1 LFKVLNGAF
10 AERIKYI
17 LKKELTQ
24 IFRDR
29 RMRAII
35 FLPPIIQ
42 LIVFGYAAST
52 DVRHISTAVLDADR
66 TNISRQFIKEF
77 DSGIY
82 FDVTHYLS
90 SPKEAD
96 PLIDRG
102 EVSAFIYIKKGF
114 AENMRAGK
122 TASAL
127 IIVDGTDSST
137 ASVVLNYVN
146 RIVASYLDDMLREK
160 SAKLRG
166 MTTDDGAPVMFSTI
180 NLDERTWYNE
190 DLKSRNFYIPG
201 IFGLLLVLIGVML
214 TSMAIVKEREV
225 GTLEQIIVTPIKSY
239 ELIIGKLLPFT
250 IIGYIDVVLIMLV
263 AVFWFRVPFEGSV
276 TFLFGATA
284 FFLLPALGIG
294 LFISTISATQQEAM
308 MSTFL
313 FMFPAMMLSGFVF
326 PIESMPGVIRV
337 LTYLDP
343 LRYMMTILR
352 GIFLKGTGPAE
363 HMFDLLGLFLLG
375 ILAIGLSSVR
385 FTKRMK

>member
-1 LFKVLNGAF
+1 V
-10 AERIKYI
+10 
-17 LKKELTQ
+17 
-24 IFRDR
+24 
-29 RMRAII
+29 
-35 FLPPIIQ
+35 
-42 LIVFGYAAST
+42 
-52 DVRHISTAVLDADR
+52 
-66 TNISRQFIKEF
+66 
-77 DSGIY
+77 DS
-82 FDVTHYLS
+82 
-90 SPKEAD
+90 
-96 PLIDRG
+96 LIDRG

-114 AENMRAGK
+114 AESIRAGD

-146 RIVASYLDDMLREK
+146 RIVASYMNDLLREK
-160 SAKLRG
+160 SASLRG
-166 MTTDDGAPVMFSTI
+166 MTTNESVPVIYSTVG
-180 NLDERTWYNE
+180 LDERTWYNE

-201 IFGLLLVLIGVML
+201 ICGLLLVLIGVML

-225 GTLEQIIVTPIKSY
+225 GTLEQLIVTPIKSY

-250 IIGYIDVVLIMLV
+250 IIGYIDVVLILII

-276 TFLFGATA
+276 TFLFVATA
-284 FFLLPALGIG
+284 FFLLPVLGVG

-313 FMFPAMMLSGFVF
+313 FLFPAMMLSGFVF
-326 PIESMPGVIRV
+326 PIEAMPGVIQV

-343 LRYMMTILR
+343 LRYMMAVLR
-352 GIFLKGTGPAE
+352 GIFLKGNGPVE
-363 HMFDLLGLFLLG
+363 HWFDLLGLLLLG

>member
-1 LFKVLNGAF
+1 MFRAINGAF

-24 IFRDR
+24 IFRDK

-35 FLPPIIQ
+35 FIPPILQ
-42 LIVFGYAAST
+42 LIVLGYAAST

-66 TNISRQFIKEF
+66 TEISRQFIKEF

-102 EVSAFIYIKKGF
+102 EVSTFIYIKKGF
-114 AENMRAGK
+114 GESIKAGK
-122 TASAL
+122 SAGAL

-146 RIVASYLDDMLREK
+146 RIVASYLDKMLKEK
-160 SAKLRG
+160 SAMLRG
-166 MTTDDGAPVMFSTI
+166 MTTEDGAPIMFSTVS
-180 NLDERTWYNE
+180 LDERTWYNE

-225 GTLEQIIVTPIKSY
+225 GTLEQIIVTPIRSY

-250 IIGYIDVVLIMLV
+250 IIGYIDVVLILLV

-276 TFLFGATA
+276 IFLFGATA

-313 FMFPAMMLSGFVF
+313 FLFPAMMLSGFVF
-326 PIESMPGVIRV
+326 PIESMPWIIRV
-337 LTYLDP
+337 LTYLNP

-363 HMFDLLGLFLLG
+363 HMFDLLGLLLLG
-375 ILAIGLSSVR
+375 ILVIGLSSVR